1 MQKSDFRKNRRF
13 GLYLVSEKLS
23 NTKGFSQPFALG
35 FTATPDEKG
44 TERPPRVGGTNAQG

>member
-13 GLYLVSEKLS
+13 GRYLVSEKLS

-44 TERPPRVGGTNAQG
+44 TESAY